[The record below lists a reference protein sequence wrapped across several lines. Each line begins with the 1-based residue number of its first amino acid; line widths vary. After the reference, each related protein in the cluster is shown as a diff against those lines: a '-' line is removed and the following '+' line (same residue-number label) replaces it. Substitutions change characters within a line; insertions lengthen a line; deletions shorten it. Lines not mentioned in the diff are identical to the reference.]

1 MRYQDYNSICRKRS
15 KLPDRGNLSKQD
27 YTSQQLWIFLKL
39 DEHKEKLLSTIF
51 QVLQFVIR
59 GLVSLC
65 QLIFQNSLNCMF
77 NHLFKKKNVVY
88 VS

>member
-1 MRYQDYNSICRKRS
+1 MRLYFTAALDI
-15 KLPDRGNLSKQD
+15 
-27 YTSQQLWIFLKL
+27 LKL
-39 DEHKEKLLSTIF
+39 DEHKEKLVSTIF

-65 QLIFQNSLNCMF
+65 QFIFQNSLNCMF

>member
-1 MRYQDYNSICRKRS
+1 MRLYFTAALDI
-15 KLPDRGNLSKQD
+15 
-27 YTSQQLWIFLKL
+27 LKL

-77 NHLFKKKNVVY
+77 NHLTQENNVVY